1 MNREELKKYR
11 GITGYTM
18 GQVEKDYF
26 QHIALGALSRKMAR
40 LLVFKG
46 GTALQKTGIVS
57 RFSEDLDFTARDNID
72 IKKLALTVTN
82 AIRNYNYSVD
92 IDNDIDD
99 ERTVGFRVKVE
110 GPLYRN
116 RQGVCTIRIDVSKR
130 EEIILEPERREFSP
144 PYMDIL
150 PYIMDIMHGEEIL
163 AEKIRT
169 IFTRQKAR
177 DMYDIHKM
185 LQKGVKFNESLVN
198 KKLDYYDLKFT
209 EQALTGRCE
218 LLRSGW
224 KMELE
229 SLMEDIPVYQTALD
243 NVKKMISRL

>member
-1 MNREELKKYR
+1 MNREELKRYT
-11 GITGYTM
+11 GITGYNM

-26 QHIALGALSRKMAR
+26 QHIILGALSRKMAG

-57 RFSEDLDFTARDNID
+57 RFSEDLDFTARDDID
-72 IKKLALTVTN
+72 IKKLALIATDAV
-82 AIRNYNYSVD
+82 RNYNYSTD

-99 ERTVGFRVKVE
+99 ERTVGFRVKIE

-116 RQGVCTIRIDVSKR
+116 RQGVCTIRIEVSKR
-130 EEIILEPERREFSP
+130 EKIILKPERKEFNP

-163 AEKIRT
+163 AEKVRT

-177 DMYDIHKM
+177 DLYDMHKM
-185 LQKGVKFNESLVN
+185 LQKDIEFDEYLANE
-198 KKLDYYDLKFT
+198 KLGYYDMEFT
-209 EQALTGRCE
+209 EQTFISRCE
-218 LLRSGW
+218 RLQSGW
-224 KMELE
+224 KKELE
-229 SLMEDIPVYQTALD
+229 SLMVNVPAYQTALD
-243 NVKKMISRL
+243 DVKKMIIG

>member
-1 MNREELKKYR
+1 MNREELKRYT
-11 GITGYTM
+11 GITGYNM

-26 QHIALGALSRKMAR
+26 QHIILGALSRKMAG

-72 IKKLALTVTN
+72 IKKLSLTVAN
-82 AIRNYNYSVD
+82 AVRNYNYSVD

-116 RQGVCTIRIDVSKR
+116 RQGICTIRIEVSKR
-130 EEIILEPERREFSP
+130 ESIMLEPERKEFSP
-144 PYMDIL
+144 PYTDIL

-163 AEKIRT
+163 AEKVRT

-177 DMYDIHKM
+177 DLYDMHKL
-185 LQKGVKFNESLVN
+185 LQKDMKFDEHLVN
-198 KKLDYYDLKFT
+198 EKLGYYDMEFT
-209 EQALTGRCE
+209 EQVFISRCE
-218 LLRSGW
+218 RLQPGW
-224 KMELE
+224 KKELE
-229 SLMEDIPVYQTALD
+229 SLMVSVPAYQRALD
-243 NVKKMISRL
+243 DVKKMISG